1 MPVGEWIRAT
11 PEIFLVCAISVIL
24 VVDVFLPPA
33 RRRATFYLTML
44 ALLGTALCSLYY
56 GAGERTTLLF
66 DGFVSDPAGNAL
78 KLFAYAIVA
87 LVFLYSRD
95 YLEREGLFKGEYF
108 ILGLFALLGI
118 MVMISANS
126 LLILYLGLELL
137 SLALYALVA
146 FDRESSIAAE
156 SAMKYF
162 VLGAIASG
170 TLLYGISMLY
180 GVTGTVDIGELAAHF
195 SGAAAGAGT
204 GGEAA
209 AGISATGGAAAGEGA
224 SVAALLG
231 LAFVIVG
238 VAFKF
243 GAVPF
248 HMWLPDVYQGA
259 RTPVTLFIST
269 APKLASFALAWRVM
283 VEGLGGL
290 HGSWQDMVIVLS
302 VLSLAVGNVAAI
314 AQTNLKRMLAYST
327 ISHVGFILMGFIA
340 GTPQGLSAAM
350 FYTIAYA
357 FMAAAAFGMIIL
369 LSREG
374 FEAENIADFKGLNAR
389 DPWFALM
396 MLMIMFSMAGIP
408 LFVGFYAKLVVLE
421 SVLDAGLVWLA
432 VLGVFFAV
440 IGAFYYLR
448 VIWFM
453 YFSEAEE
460 SAEGEIGTEALEA
473 PTGLRIAVSM
483 NALLLLAFGLFPGVL
498 LDLCGSVLGL
508 A

>member
-1 MPVGEWIRAT
+1 M

-33 RRRATFYLTML
+33 QRRATFYLTML

-170 TLLYGISMLY
+170 TLLYGISVLY
-180 GVTGTVDIGELAAHF
+180 GITGTVDIGELGAYF
-195 SGAAAGAGT
+195 ST
-204 GGEAA
+204 DEPPQ
-209 AGISATGGAAAGEGA
+209 
-224 SVAALLG
+224 VAALLG

-432 VLGVFFAV
+432 IVGVFFAV

-460 SAEGEIGTEALEA
+460 SAEGEIGTKTLEA
-473 PTGLRIAVSM
+473 PTGLRIAVSV
-483 NALLLLAFGLFPGVL
+483 NALLLLAFGLFPGAL